1 MIKLWRRN
9 RTEKKNIKKKHRACS
24 FKLANL
30 KSSKKVTF
38 EQIFEGDEEINL
50 LVSKRKR
57 QKEQKCKS
65 SDVDECL
72 ASSGNTEDDSL
83 TRE

>member
-1 MIKLWRRN
+1 M
-9 RTEKKNIKKKHRACS
+9 EKKQNRKEKYKKKHRACS